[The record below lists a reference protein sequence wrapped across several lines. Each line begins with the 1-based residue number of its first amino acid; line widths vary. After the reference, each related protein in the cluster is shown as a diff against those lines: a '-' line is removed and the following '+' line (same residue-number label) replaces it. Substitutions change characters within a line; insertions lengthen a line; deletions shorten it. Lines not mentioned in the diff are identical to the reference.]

1 MAEQHRVCIANGQ
14 ALADLGEPVVAV
26 LSLQNR
32 RSPSGE
38 RSSSPQR

>member
-14 ALADLGEPVVAV
+14 ALAEIGEPVVAV

-32 RSPSGE
+32 HAPSSE